1 MATTDRHP
9 TEGPAT
15 PAGSA
20 PVRIVTASR
29 REDRDPPEAWES
41 PASEADLAE
50 LSTRRFER
58 LPHRPASATEVPAR
72 ALDALRLVVGDVGLE
87 QLFVIPRSTRT
98 VGSARADW
106 VLTPT
111 EVIAV
116 GSEAMGVWIDDA
128 DGPRVRA
135 LVPLAGVVAVLDRT
149 VLLHGRLEL
158 VGPERSI
165 IVRYNTVGRPE
176 LRELLLPVRTSS
188 QPVAGALP
196 EGIGH
201 DPATLPHKWMALV
214 RSSDVQPAGPDRLVV
229 AAGDLWNPK
238 PQLHDGVA
246 VLSSRELLVATDPTP
261 DIEMAH
267 YGVDLLAVA
276 RSRVRTIGGG
286 GDTLVVTVADLP
298 RDVEIRVSAHPALV
312 AETIA
317 LLGPL
322 VGTARS

>member
-1 MATTDRHP
+1 M
-9 TEGPAT
+9 
-15 PAGSA
+15 
-20 PVRIVTASR
+20 
-29 REDRDPPEAWES
+29 
-41 PASEADLAE
+41 
-50 LSTRRFER
+50 
-58 LPHRPASATEVPAR
+58 TEVPAG
-72 ALDALRLVVGDVGLE
+72 ALDDLRRVVGDVDLE
-87 QLFVIPRSTRT
+87 QLFVIPRSSRT

-116 GSEAMGVWIDDA
+116 GSEAIGVWIDDVG
-128 DGPRVRA
+128 GPRVRA
-135 LVPLAGVVAVLDRT
+135 VLPLAGVVAMLDRS

-158 VGPERSI
+158 VGPEPSI

-188 QPVAGALP
+188 QPAATALP
-196 EGIGH
+196 EGLGQ
-201 DPATLPHKWMALV
+201 DPATLPHKWMALL
-214 RSSDVQPAGPDRLVV
+214 RSTEVHPAGPDRLVV
-229 AAGDLWNPK
+229 AAGDPWNIR

-261 DIEMAH
+261 DAQMAH

-276 RSRVRTIGGG
+276 RSRVRAIGGG

-298 RDVEIRVSAHPALV
+298 RDVEIRVAAHPALV

-322 VGTARS
+322 VGTA

>member
-1 MATTDRHP
+1 MA
-9 TEGPAT
+9 
-15 PAGSA
+15 
-20 PVRIVTASR
+20 
-29 REDRDPPEAWES
+29 
-41 PASEADLAE
+41 
-50 LSTRRFER
+50 
-58 LPHRPASATEVPAR
+58 EVPAG
-72 ALDALRLVVGDVGLE
+72 AMDDLRPVVGDVGLE
-87 QLFVIPRSTRT
+87 QLFVIPRSSRT

-116 GSEAMGVWIDDA
+116 GGETIAVWIDDA
-128 DGPRVRA
+128 GGPRVRA
-135 LVPLAGVVAVLDRT
+135 VLPLADVVAVLDRS

-158 VGPERSI
+158 VGPEPSI

-176 LRELLLPVRTSS
+176 LRELLLPVRTTS
-188 QPVAGALP
+188 QPVAGVLP
-196 EGIGH
+196 EGAGR
-201 DPATLPHKWMALV
+201 DPASLPHKWMALL
-214 RSSDVQPAGPDRLVV
+214 RSTEVQPAGPDRMVV
-229 AAGDLWNPK
+229 AAGDPWNVR

-261 DIEMAH
+261 SVEMAH

-276 RSRVRTIGGG
+276 RSRVRAIGGG

-298 RDVEIRVSAHPALV
+298 RDVEIRIAAHPALV

-322 VGTARS
+322 VGTA